1 MVLYNNTKAN
11 SATAAATSTDS
22 DDDDDGVLYG
32 DTLLSLC
39 RLVKMLLSCTTILKR
54 QFAIQNT
61 LYKTYKNPRKIRLR
75 YVI

>member
-1 MVLYNNTKAN
+1 MLLYNNTKAN

-39 RLVKMLLSCTTILKR
+39 RLVKCYYPIS
-54 QFAIQNT
+54 
-61 LYKTYKNPRKIRLR
+61 
-75 YVI
+75 